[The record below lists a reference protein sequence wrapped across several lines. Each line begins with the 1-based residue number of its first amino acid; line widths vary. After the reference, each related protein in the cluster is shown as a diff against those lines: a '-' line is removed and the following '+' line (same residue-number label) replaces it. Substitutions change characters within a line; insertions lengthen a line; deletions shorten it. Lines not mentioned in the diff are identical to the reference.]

1 MAHCHLP
8 VRKIIANISRLSL
21 DLLSP
26 RHDRHLQLQ
35 GYRVPDHCRV
45 TAIKRTIEDT
55 DTNHPKVQ
63 LVSQSLGKK
72 SKRLD
77 SNPSLVID
85 TFGNG
90 QEYEPFG
97 SNYR

>member
-1 MAHCHLP
+1 MDICP
-8 VRKIIANISRLSL
+8 FEMIANISRFSL

-35 GYRVPDHCRV
+35 GYRVPDHCRATV
-45 TAIKRTIEDT
+45 IRRTIEDT
-55 DTNHPKVQ
+55 DTNPKAQ
-63 LVSQSLGKK
+63 LVSQFLEREKQ
-72 SKRLD
+72 LD